1 MASSFVL
8 GMAVA
13 SSPYLLRA
21 AITYSAEVTVR
32 LVGRLV
38 QCGVTAIRNL
48 VTSDENEDEV
58 PSFENEDDRDDG
70 CVIWDARWNTE
81 WQNHWTTYHE
91 PRLFAEIRRERM
103 GEEVQHLLPATTTT
117 EDCCAPIGAAFGL
130 FGNTPVLLTTNTFP
144 SFNPPFEPT
153 RIHFDPTVPPP
164 ATSSTI
170 PCLHSYHH
178 NEEGRIEIV
187 IDSDTDSTGSD
198 EISRRIMDEAGYL
211 SRSLTLDDRADTP
224 VPELSGDEGLE
235 EEEVENDDIASVW
248 SVVSESDTAVQGSSP
263 ESEKG
268 PLPASMV

>member
-32 LVGRLV
+32 LVGRLL
-38 QCGVTAIRNL
+38 QCGVMAIRNL
-48 VTSDENEDEV
+48 VTPDEDEEGDS
-58 PSFENEDDRDDG
+58 PSFETDDDDH
-70 CVIWDARWNTE
+70 CVIWDTRWNAE

-103 GEEVQHLLPATTTT
+103 GEEVQQLLPV
-117 EDCCAPIGAAFGL
+117 EECFPNWQPFAF
-130 FGNTPVLLTTNTFP
+130 FGNAPVLLTT
-144 SFNPPFEPT
+144 SSSSSVFNPPFEPT
-153 RIHFDPTVPPP
+153 RIQFDPTIPPP

-178 NEEGRIEIV
+178 DEGRIEIV

-198 EISRRIMDEAGYL
+198 DISRRIMDEAGYL
-211 SRSLTLDDRADTP
+211 SRSLTLEDRADTP
-224 VPELSGDEGLE
+224 VPELPNEEDME
-235 EEEVENDDIASVW
+235 EEEVENDDLESVW

-268 PLPASMV
+268 PLAADIV